1 MFYFNF
7 IRGYNILQYKI
18 KLLKIF
24 FHLHHDTTNNR
35 NTAGSHIDHLPYNI
49 LCIKFSIIPTLW
61 SHMASVRY
69 PYTHD

>member
-1 MFYFNF
+1 MFRLILSEDIIF
-7 IRGYNILQYKI
+7 YNI

-49 LCIKFSIIPTLW
+49 LCIKFSIITPTR
-61 SHMASVRY
+61 SCRTASV
-69 PYTHD
+69 